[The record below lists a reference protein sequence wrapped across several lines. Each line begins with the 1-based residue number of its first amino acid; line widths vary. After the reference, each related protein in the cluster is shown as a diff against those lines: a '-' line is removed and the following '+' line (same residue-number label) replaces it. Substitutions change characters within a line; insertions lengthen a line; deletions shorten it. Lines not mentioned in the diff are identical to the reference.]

1 MKRVMTAILVA
12 VVVGGLSVSS
22 FGGPAGAKEVLDA
35 SGVRGGLVVHLGCGD
50 GALTAALGN
59 GDGYL
64 VHGLDADTKSVAAA
78 REHVHSRGLYGKVS
92 IGRLTGKRLPYADG
106 LVNLVVADA
115 GCSVPVGEIARVLA
129 PGGAAVLPKAMKP
142 AAAGLRPSD
151 PPASGLGGDLAVFR
165 KPVPPELAAW
175 THYLHSAGNNPVA
188 GDGVVGP
195 PARMQWVSAPRYA
208 RSHEVDSTMPA
219 LVSDGGRVFYIVD
232 EGITGITDPRLP
244 ERWAIIARDAFNGVR
259 LWRRELPDW
268 GWPQWKPEWGAQDW
282 TSTRGQRTRSPV
294 TVPRRLVAGGVH
306 VYVTLGFN
314 APLSALDAAT
324 GETVRTYKG
333 TERTE
338 EVLHA
343 DGVLV
348 LAVREAAK
356 AGQSTPKDA
365 AKKGG
370 KKGKGKGG
378 KATLANSAIVAV
390 DAATGR
396 RLWRTPPGRVLPMT
410 LAVHAERVFYH
421 AGDAL
426 VALNLKNGKEQWRTP
441 NKTARSSAWGSG
453 HTMLAA
459 AGVVLICVPGK
470 TEAFSAETGERLWGD
485 KGGRSGCSNPPDL
498 FVADGLVW
506 NSYQGNGRDPKS
518 GEVRRKVE
526 IPKCLITPGHHIRC
540 YRGKATDRYVMS
552 TKRGVEFMDI
562 AGDDHMKCDWLR
574 ASCKYGFMPAN
585 GLLYMTP
592 HQCFCY
598 AGAKLCGLNALA
610 PKSPRAEAPVGGA
623 RLEKGAA
630 YGGISNVRSQISN
643 AADWPTF
650 RHDARRLGSVAS
662 RVPAEVGKL
671 WGTRLAGRL
680 TQPVVAGGRL
690 YVASTDMH
698 TVHALDASGGK
709 PLWQFTAGGRVN
721 SPPTVHGG
729 LVLFGSA
736 DGWVY
741 CLRGSDGA
749 LAWRFRAAPV
759 ERRVVSF
766 GQLESAW
773 PVAGSV
779 LVLDGVAY
787 AAAGRSS
794 YLDGGIYVYGL
805 DPATGK
811 VLHEGRVEGPYP
823 DVHKTVGAPFDMPG
837 AFADVLVTDGEHLFI
852 QQVVL
857 DKTLKEIETTRLTN
871 MGDRKFG
878 RHVFTTAGFLN
889 DACWNRTFWMYGERF
904 PGFYIANQAPKAGQ
918 LLVVDETTTYAIKYF
933 TRRNRHSPMYFPAS
947 DGYLLFADDNDN
959 EALLYDGKEPKPVK
973 WLPTVNKAIG
983 WGLTT
988 PAVNKDK
995 GTGFTRSKPA
1005 KWQTWVPV
1013 RVQAMVKT
1021 PDALFIAGAPD
1032 VLDKADPYAAFEG
1045 RKGGLLWAVSPADGK
1060 KLSETK
1066 LDAPPA
1072 WDGLIAARSRLYM
1085 TTRDGRVIC
1094 MGE

>member
-1 MKRVMTAILVA
+1 MCCALIATALLNVQPVSA
-12 VVVGGLSVSS
+12 GL
-22 FGGPAGAKEVLDA
+22 GKEAIEA
-35 SGVRGGLVVHLGCGD
+35 SGVRGGVIVSLSAGDPAMLVEMAKAGPF
-50 GALTAALGN
+50 
-59 GDGYL
+59 L
-64 VHGLDADTKSVAAA
+64 VQGLDADSGKVAAA
-78 REHVHSRGLYGKVS
+78 RITIGKERVYGTVS
-92 IGRLTGKRLPYADG
+92 VDVFDGKRLPYADG
-106 LVNLVVADA
+106 LVNLVVSSAD
-115 GCSVPVGEIARVLA
+115 STVSREEIMRVLA
-129 PGGAAVLPKAMKP
+129 PGGVSLD
-142 AAAGLRPSD
+142 LSD
-151 PPASGLGGDLAVFR
+151 QTDLSDQRFV
-165 KPVPPELAAW
+165 KSVPPEIDDW
-175 THYLHSAGNNPVA
+175 THYLHSAGNNAVA
-188 GDGVVGP
+188 KDDVVGP
-195 PARMQWVSAPRYA
+195 PARMQWVSAPLYA
-208 RSHEVDSTMPA
+208 RSHEIDSTMPA

-244 ERWAIIARDAFNGVR
+244 QRWALIARDAFNGVQ
-259 LWRRELPDW
+259 LWRRVLPDW

-294 TVPRRLVAGGVH
+294 TVPRRLVAGGSH

-324 GETVRTYKG
+324 GEIVRTYGG

-343 DGVLV
+343 GGVLV
-348 LAVREAAK
+348 LSVSEAAK
-356 AGQSTPKDA
+356 PVQSTA
-365 AKKGG
+365 RNTEKKGG
-370 KKGKGKGG
+370 KKNKGKGG
-378 KATLANSAIVAV
+378 KTSLVKSAVMAV

-396 RLWRTPPGRVLPMT
+396 TLWRTPPGRVLPMT
-410 LAVHAERVFYH
+410 LAVHAGRVFYH
-421 AGDAL
+421 AGDSV
-426 VALNLKNGKEQWRTP
+426 VALSLKNGKEQWRTP
-441 NKTARSSAWGSG
+441 NKTARSSAWGAN

-459 AGVVLICVPGK
+459 DGVVLICVPGR
-470 TEAFSAETGERLWGD
+470 TEAFSGETGEKLWSD
-485 KGGRSGCSNPPDL
+485 KGGQRGCSNPPDL

-506 NSYQGNGRDPKS
+506 NSYQGNGRDPKT
-518 GEVRRKVE
+518 GEVKRKVE
-526 IPKCLITPGHHIRC
+526 MPGCLITPGHHIRC

-562 AGDDHMKCDWLR
+562 GGGDNHMKCDWLR

-610 PKSPRAEAPVGGA
+610 PKAPGSDARAGGT
-623 RLEKGAA
+623 RLEKGPA
-630 YGGISNVRSQISN
+630 YGGISDVKSQISN

-650 RHDARRLGSVAS
+650 RHDPKRLGSAAS
-662 RVPAEVGKL
+662 RVPAKPEQQWETK
-671 WGTRLAGRL
+671 LAGPSSSDDFAVPSKL
-680 TQPVVAGGRL
+680 SQPVVADGRL
-690 YVASTDMH
+690 YVASVDSH
-698 TVHALDASGGK
+698 TVHALEASSGK
-709 PLWQFTAGGRVN
+709 PVWHFTAGGRID
-721 SPPTVHGG
+721 SPPTVYAG

-741 CLRGSDGA
+741 CLRDADGE
-749 LAWRFRAAPV
+749 LVWRFRAAPV
-759 ERRVVSF
+759 ERHVVAF

-794 YLDGGIYVYGL
+794 YLDGGIFVYGL
-805 DPATGK
+805 ETATGK
-811 VLHEGRVEGPYP
+811 VLHRGRVEGPYP
-823 DVHKTVGAPFDMPG
+823 DVHETVGAPFDMPG
-837 AFADVLVTDGEHLFI
+837 AFADVLVTDGEHLFV

-857 DKTLKEIETTRLTN
+857 DKQLREVEAPRLTN

-904 PGFYIANQAPKAGQ
+904 PGFYIANQSPRAGQ
-918 LLVVDETTTYAIKYF
+918 MLVVDDATTYAIKYF
-933 TRRNRHSPMYFPAS
+933 TRRNRHSPMYFPAT

-959 EALLYDGKEPKPVK
+959 EPLLYDGKEPKPVK
-973 WLPTVNKAIG
+973 WLPDVNKAIG

-995 GTGFTRSKPA
+995 GTGFTRSKPP

-1021 PDALFIAGAPD
+1021 PEALFIAGVPD
-1032 VLDKADPYAAFEG
+1032 VLDEDDPYASFEG
-1045 RKGGLLWAVSPADGK
+1045 RKGGLLWAVSPTDGK
-1060 KLSETK
+1060 KLLETK
-1066 LDAPPA
+1066 LEASPA
-1072 WDGLIAARSRLYM
+1072 WDGLIAAQGRLYM
-1085 TTRDGRVIC
+1085 TTRDGRVVC
-1094 MGE
+1094 MGKK